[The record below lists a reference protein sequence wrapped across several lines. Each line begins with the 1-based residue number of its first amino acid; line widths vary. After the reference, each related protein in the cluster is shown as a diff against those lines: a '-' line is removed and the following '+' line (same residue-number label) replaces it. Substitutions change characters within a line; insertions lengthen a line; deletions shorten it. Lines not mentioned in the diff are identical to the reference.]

1 MTVGG
6 DFVPM
11 GDGYEEAPSYPTIF
25 GIKMTPTVSGIA
37 IALLGLAG
45 AVYLLVN
52 LVQPTWQRTQE
63 LNQTVEDKQSQLINQ
78 EETQRQIEEARVR
91 LAEAEALKADVLT
104 LFASEDSL
112 QTLLLD
118 LNERVQSV
126 NAGITEPDRRA
137 TLSNFE
143 ATTPDPEIV
152 NDSSLGVA
160 ANGVLQRQV
169 YNVAMQ
175 GNFAQTQSILRNIE
189 RLQPLLLVQDL
200 QSDVNPDSRIIRLD
214 PQGRPLPN
222 QPVPRLTTSFQLTA
236 LMPAPQEAITPPA
249 AAPAEGQAGGGEG
262 EPAPAESPPA
272 Q

>member
-6 DFVPM
+6 DFVM
-11 GDGYEEAPSYPTIF
+11 GNGYEEAPSYPTIF
-25 GIKMTPTVSGIA
+25 GISLTPTVSGVA

-45 AVYLLVN
+45 AVYLLLN

-63 LNQTVEDKQSQLINQ
+63 LNQTVEDKQSQLVNQ

-104 LFASEDSL
+104 LFASEESL

-126 NAGITEPDRRA
+126 NAGITDPDRRA

-143 ATTPDPEIV
+143 ATTPDPEVV
-152 NDSSLGVA
+152 NDSSLGPA

-169 YNVAMQ
+169 YNVEMQ
-175 GNFAQTQSILRNIE
+175 GNFAQTQSILRNVE
-189 RLQPLLLVQDL
+189 RLQPLLLVQNL
-200 QSDVNPDSRIIRLD
+200 QSDVDSETRVIRLD
-214 PQGRPLPN
+214 PQGRPLST
-222 QPVPRLTTSFQLTA
+222 QPIPRLTTSFQLTA
-236 LMPAPQEAITPPA
+236 LMPAPQEA
-249 AAPAEGQAGGGEG
+249 AAPPVTTPG
-262 EPAPAESPPA
+262 EPGTAGADGQPAPEASPPA